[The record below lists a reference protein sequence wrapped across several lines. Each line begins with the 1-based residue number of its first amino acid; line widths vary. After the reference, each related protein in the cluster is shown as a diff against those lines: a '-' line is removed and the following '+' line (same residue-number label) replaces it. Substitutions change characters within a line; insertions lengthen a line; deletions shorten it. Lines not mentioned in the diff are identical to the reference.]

1 MPVFPEPWVPPP
13 GQWVL
18 SPFFDKT
25 RGASSD
31 SGVATQPDVPR
42 AGATRGV
49 RALAAAILLCAV
61 LGAAWYVWPSGS
73 SYRTPVGGLASVPM
87 EDGSRITLNTDSQ
100 IRVDLTVKER
110 RVELQ
115 QGEAFFEVAHD
126 ASRPFIVRAGNK
138 RVIAVGTRFS
148 VRREAN
154 DVRVVVTEGK
164 VRVETE
170 GDPSSTSPEP
180 LVAGTVAQAS
190 SAGVLVQTEPLA
202 QAEES
207 LSGVRAF

>member
-1 MPVFPEPWVPPP
+1 
-13 GQWVL
+13 
-18 SPFFDKT
+18 
-25 RGASSD
+25 
-31 SGVATQPDVPR
+31 
-42 AGATRGV
+42 
-49 RALAAAILLCAV
+49 
-61 LGAAWYVWPSGS
+61 
-73 SYRTPVGGLASVPM
+73 M